1 MPDRHLE
8 SRASFAFF
16 FKPFIMAIFNK
27 TTTERPTTRLDS
39 GNVESSMSV
48 IGPGMRVIGD
58 VESNGV
64 IKVDGTVDGSVRGAQ
79 QLLLGKSGVIHGDIY
94 ATEAVLGGSV
104 VGTVVVAE
112 RVEIQ
117 GTSSVQ
123 GDIHTKSIVVFEGGT
138 INGTVRMGEGA
149 LLPKPSHATS
159 LETRALELSTET

>member
-1 MPDRHLE
+1 
-8 SRASFAFF
+8 
-16 FKPFIMAIFNK
+16 MAIFNK
-27 TTTERPTTRLDS
+27 PSAERLSTRLDS
-39 GNVESSMSV
+39 GNAESSMSV

-94 ATEAVLGGSV
+94 ATDAVLGGCV

-138 INGTVRMGEGA
+138 INGTVRMGEA
-149 LLPKPSHATS
+149 LPLQKPSYPAQS
-159 LETRALELSTET
+159 LTHERELSTDS

>member
-1 MPDRHLE
+1 
-8 SRASFAFF
+8 
-16 FKPFIMAIFNK
+16 MAIFNK
-27 TTTERPTTRLDS
+27 PSAERPSTRLDS
-39 GNVESSMSV
+39 GNAESSMSV

-94 ATEAVLGGSV
+94 ATDAVLGGCV

-138 INGTVRMGEGA
+138 INGTVRMGNA
-149 LLPKPSHATS
+149 LLLQQPSHPAQS
-159 LETRALELSTET
+159 ETHKRELSTDS

>member
-1 MPDRHLE
+1 
-8 SRASFAFF
+8 
-16 FKPFIMAIFNK
+16 MAIFNK
-27 TTTERPTTRLDS
+27 PSAERPSTRLDS
-39 GNVESSMSV
+39 GNAESSMSV

-94 ATEAVLGGSV
+94 ATDAVLGGCV

-138 INGTVRMGEGA
+138 INGTVRMGDA
-149 LLPKPSHATS
+149 LLPQQPSHPEPS
-159 LETRALELSTET
+159 ETHERELSTDS

>member
-1 MPDRHLE
+1 
-8 SRASFAFF
+8 
-16 FKPFIMAIFNK
+16 MAIFNK
-27 TTTERPTTRLDS
+27 PSAERPSTRLDS
-39 GNVESSMSV
+39 GNAESSMSV

-94 ATEAVLGGSV
+94 ATDAVLGGCV

-138 INGTVRMGEGA
+138 INGTVRMGEA
-149 LLPKPSHATS
+149 LPLQKPSYPAQS
-159 LETRALELSTET
+159 LTHEQELSTDS

>member
-1 MPDRHLE
+1 
-8 SRASFAFF
+8 
-16 FKPFIMAIFNK
+16 MAIFNK
-27 TTTERPTTRLDS
+27 PSAERPSTRLDS
-39 GNVESSMSV
+39 GNAESSMSV

-94 ATEAVLGGSV
+94 ATDAVLGGCV

-138 INGTVRMGEGA
+138 INGTVRMGDA
-149 LLPKPSHATS
+149 LLLQQPSHPEPS
-159 LETRALELSTET
+159 ETQKRELSTDS

>member
-1 MPDRHLE
+1 
-8 SRASFAFF
+8 
-16 FKPFIMAIFNK
+16 MAIFNK
-27 TTTERPTTRLDS
+27 PSAERPSTRLDS
-39 GNVESSMSV
+39 GNAESSMSV

-94 ATEAVLGGSV
+94 ATDAVLGGCV

-138 INGTVRMGEGA
+138 INGTVRMGDA
-149 LLPKPSHATS
+149 LLLQKPSHPAQS
-159 LETRALELSTET
+159 ETHERELSTDS

>member
-1 MPDRHLE
+1 
-8 SRASFAFF
+8 
-16 FKPFIMAIFNK
+16 MAIFNK
-27 TTTERPTTRLDS
+27 PSAERPSTRLDS
-39 GNVESSMSV
+39 GNAESSMSV

-94 ATEAVLGGSV
+94 ATDAVLGGCV

-138 INGTVRMGEGA
+138 INGTVRMGEA
-149 LLPKPSHATS
+149 LPLQKPSYPAQS
-159 LETRALELSTET
+159 LTIERELSTDS